1 MDGAP
6 QGRVF
11 AAARQLFLNHGYA
24 AVSMQQIADAVGIK
38 KASLYYHFASKE
50 DLYKAV
56 IEAEVAGLL
65 DGIAEAAAMQGPFP
79 DLLEQIVRAALSS
92 CDAEFGHL
100 MRDYKA
106 ITHSGPGETKQLM
119 GTPFDILRPAFE
131 RAMERGEIPPGPVD
145 RAIGLLLA
153 MTIWQIDQA
162 ETFPFAVMDTETAA
176 KAIPTVLLNGLWGL
190 ESNESTPEGEAV
202 ARS

>member
-1 MDGAP
+1 MSVAMDGGS

-11 AAARQLFLNHGYA
+11 AAARQLFLNQGYA

-65 DGIAEAAAMQGPFP
+65 NGIAEAAAMQGPFRE
-79 DLLEQIVRAALSS
+79 LLEQIVSAALSS

-106 ITHSGPGETKQLM
+106 LTHSGTDDKKQLM

-131 RAMERGEIPPGPVD
+131 RAIERGEMPPGPVD
-145 RAIGLLLA
+145 TTIGLLLA
-153 MTIWQIDQA
+153 MTIWQIDQRDV
-162 ETFPFAVMDTETAA
+162 FPLAVMDIETAA
-176 KAIPTVLLNGLWGL
+176 KVIPTILLSGLWGL
-190 ESNESTPEGEAV
+190 EQGA
-202 ARS
+202 